1 MMTYQLTALGVVLVL
16 YFFSISW
23 RLRWTEFKMNIASEV
38 LLAIDAYVSQAGYA
52 RKERRRF
59 ERGWVRDVE
68 LRKDYAKRIVS

>member
-59 ERGWVRDVE
+59 ERGWIRNSQ
-68 LRKDYAKRIVS
+68 LRADLAKRIVE